1 MRERMREVCN
11 TLVDNIREN
20 IIELVVNIVLTLEL
34 FRFVE
39 LQLFGFTQNYY
50 HILCSFS
57 TF

>member
-1 MRERMREVCN
+1 MRERMCEVCN
-11 TLVDNIREN
+11 ILVDNIYEN
-20 IIELVVNIVLTLEL
+20 IIELVVNIVLTLVL
-34 FRFVE
+34 FQFVE